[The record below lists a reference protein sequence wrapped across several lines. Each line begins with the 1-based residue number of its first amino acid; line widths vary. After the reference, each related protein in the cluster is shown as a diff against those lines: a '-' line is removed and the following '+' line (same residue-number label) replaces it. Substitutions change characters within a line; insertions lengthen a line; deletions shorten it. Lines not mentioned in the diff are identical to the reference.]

1 MYSYKQRKKAI
12 ETYRQTKS
20 VSKTLQIL
28 GYPSSKE
35 LYKWIHE
42 YQQNGELHK
51 KRVKPERI
59 YYNEEEKAAAVQ
71 FYHDNKGSYQDA
83 ANKLTA

>member
-51 KRVKPERI
+51 K
-59 YYNEEEKAAAVQ
+59 
-71 FYHDNKGSYQDA
+71 
-83 ANKLTA
+83 